1 MSASLLLLL
10 VVALAASVAL
20 AEVTVLKYTQT
31 IYDRS
36 PKLRIKGSG
45 FDAEEKD
52 ILLDISATGQASLVA
67 DKDFSVSKDEDG
79 DGLILK
85 LLQNRK

>member
-1 MSASLLLLL
+1 MSASLLLL
-10 VVALAASVAL
+10 VVALAVSVAL

-31 IYDRS
+31 LYDRS

-67 DKDFSVSKDEDG
+67 DKDFTVSKDEDG

-85 LLQNRK
+85 LIQNKK